1 MNALAHSGAF
11 WAGLI
16 AGLVLLYYLPTM
28 IGIIR
33 KAESL
38 GLLIFLNV
46 LPTGV
51 GWFAA
56 MVMAFM
62 LPRPRA
68 ANDLYPLPVP
78 SPVPAGSERQL
89 VTAARTGQAAILARA
104 VLP

>member
-16 AGLVLLYYLPTM
+16 AGLVLIYFLPTM

-33 KAESL
+33 KIESL

-51 GWFAA
+51 SRFAT
-56 MVMAFM
+56 VHGS
-62 LPRPRA
+62 LHKRA
-68 ANDLYPLPVP
+68 
-78 SPVPAGSERQL
+78 
-89 VTAARTGQAAILARA
+89 
-104 VLP
+104 

>member
-1 MNALAHSGAF
+1 MNSLAHSGVF
-11 WAGLI
+11 WVGLI
-16 AGLVLLYYLPTM
+16 AGLVLLNFLPTM

-33 KAESL
+33 KVESL

-62 LPRPRA
+62 LPRREPPLA
-68 ANDLYPLPVP
+68 YVPCQYPPLYP
-78 SPVPAGSERQL
+78 
-89 VTAARTGQAAILARA
+89 QA
-104 VLP
+104 PGGYKG

>member
-1 MNALAHSGAF
+1 MNTLAHSGIF

-16 AGLVLLYYLPTM
+16 AGLVLLYFLPTV

-33 KAESL
+33 KVESL

-62 LPRPRA
+62 LPRREPPPTYIPYQYPPRYQQA
-68 ANDLYPLPVP
+68 P
-78 SPVPAGSERQL
+78 SGDW
-89 VTAARTGQAAILARA
+89 
-104 VLP
+104 

>member
-1 MNALAHSGAF
+1 MNTLAHSGIF
-11 WAGLI
+11 WVGLI
-16 AGLVLLYYLPTM
+16 TGLVLIYFLPTM

-33 KAESL
+33 KVESL

-62 LPRPRA
+62 LPRREPPLAYR
-68 ANDLYPLPVP
+68 LSQYPPQYQ
-78 SPVPAGSERQL
+78 R
-89 VTAARTGQAAILARA
+89 
-104 VLP
+104 VL

>member
-1 MNALAHSGAF
+1 MNILAHSGVF
-11 WAGLI
+11 WVGLI
-16 AGLVLLYYLPTM
+16 AGLVLLYFLPTM
-28 IGIIR
+28 IGLIR
-33 KAESL
+33 KIESL

-62 LPRPRA
+62 LPRREPALTYIRYQYFPGISRLREATGNA
-68 ANDLYPLPVP
+68 AH
-78 SPVPAGSERQL
+78 GH
-89 VTAARTGQAAILARA
+89 AAILARA

>member
-1 MNALAHSGAF
+1 MNTLAHSGVF

-16 AGLVLLYYLPTM
+16 TGLVLLYFLPTM

-33 KAESL
+33 KVESL

-56 MVMAFM
+56 MVMAFT
-62 LPRPRA
+62 LPRREPPAYR
-68 ANDLYPLPVP
+68 YPPQYQRV
-78 SPVPAGSERQL
+78 Q
-89 VTAARTGQAAILARA
+89 
-104 VLP
+104 

>member
-1 MNALAHSGAF
+1 M
-11 WAGLI
+11 I
-16 AGLVLLYYLPTM
+16 AGLVLLYFLPTM

-33 KAESL
+33 KVESL

-62 LPRPRA
+62 LPRREPPVAYIRYQ
-68 ANDLYPLPVP
+68 YPL
-78 SPVPAGSERQL
+78 QYQ
-89 VTAARTGQAAILARA
+89 QAPRGYR
-104 VLP
+104 